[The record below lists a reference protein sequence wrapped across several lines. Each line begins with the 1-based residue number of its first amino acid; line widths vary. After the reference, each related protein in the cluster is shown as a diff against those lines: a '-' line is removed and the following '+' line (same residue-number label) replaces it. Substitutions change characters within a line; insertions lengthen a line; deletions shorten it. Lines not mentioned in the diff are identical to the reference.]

1 MKRIKR
7 GRKKA
12 IPKKRLKNG
21 FIRNENESRSGHQCV
36 AGVIFQK
43 LTIQLCYS
51 VCLTTEILF
60 EYEEKLLEKF
70 SAEAASLFLEALPDR
85 PNVEWINIYYKWN
98 LVYPDLDENK
108 FVDCAIAANAE
119 YLVTNDRDN
128 NPLKKLAFPKL
139 TILKIEEFIEIL
151 SS

>member
-1 MKRIKR
+1 MRVVLDTNVLLASFSR
-7 GRKKA
+7 NSPYSFVMDEFRNRK
-12 IPKKRLKNG
+12 
-21 FIRNENESRSGHQCV
+21 
-36 AGVIFQK
+36 
-43 LTIQLCYS
+43 YS

>member
-1 MKRIKR
+1 MKMRVVLDTNVLLASFSR
-7 GRKKA
+7 NSPYSFVMDEFRNRK
-12 IPKKRLKNG
+12 
-21 FIRNENESRSGHQCV
+21 
-36 AGVIFQK
+36 
-43 LTIQLCYS
+43 YS